1 MSECITC
8 GGIGCVF
15 CPNEKGE
22 NLRARRNIRDEKKKL
37 RQQTL
42 AFPTIA
48 STSVV
53 LRADGSVAIPRRVLE
68 RCSARATDNWSQIY
82 LAKTTRDDE
91 LHGVN
96 LMESWTDIEKL
107 VDVFCREFFPE
118 KAHDLYC
125 SICNQQLKGKTSA
138 SVMSHQ
144 SDSERCRY
152 IQRNNLKPVK
162 KSFFYW
168 SGSVE
173 IDESMLDLR
182 GYILSV
188 FERYVFTDTETKHQ
202 KRLLQCLMW
211 LVYIL
216 RGRLPRER
224 VHRVQH
230 EDENQDEEKL
240 AALFDET
247 YKKRQMRIALI
258 NEIWRIALKRTAEK
272 KFCDVSRHGVLSRT
286 NRLQLLLSEMKYKD
300 DWKTTLRKEELLSDN
315 LVADELLSHSK
326 PPGVWN

>member
-1 MSECITC
+1 M
-8 GGIGCVF
+8 
-15 CPNEKGE
+15 
-22 NLRARRNIRDEKKKL
+22 RN
-37 RQQTL
+37 
-42 AFPTIA
+42 
-48 STSVV
+48 
-53 LRADGSVAIPRRVLE
+53 
-68 RCSARATDNWSQIY
+68 
-82 LAKTTRDDE
+82 
-91 LHGVN
+91 
-96 LMESWTDIEKL
+96 SWTSSVES
-107 VDVFCREFFPE
+107 FFRK

-125 SICNQQLKGKTSA
+125 SICNQRLNGKTSA

-211 LVYIL
+211 LVYIF

-258 NEIWRIALKRTAEK
+258 NEIWRNALKRTAEK

-286 NRLQLLLSEMKYKD
+286 NRLRRLLRALNYMEE
-300 DWKTTLRKEELLSDN
+300 WNTTRVNEDMRYIN
-315 LVADELLSHSK
+315 GVAEVMRHNTSRNTR
-326 PPGVWN
+326 PPGMFHLGFECEAHGDNAFSGEHVRSMGARLCLVDRL

>member
-125 SICNQQLKGKTSA
+125 SICNQRLNGKTSA
-138 SVMSHQ
+138 SVRSHQ
-144 SDSERCRY
+144 SDSKKCKG
-152 IQRNNLKPVK
+152 IQHNNLQTVK
-162 KSFFYW
+162 TGFFYW

-182 GYILSV
+182 GDILSV
-188 FERYVFTDTETKHQ
+188 FKRYVFTDTETKHQ
-202 KRLLQCLMW
+202 KRLLQCLKW

-224 VHRVQH
+224 VQY

-240 AALFDET
+240 AALFGET
-247 YKKRQMRIALI
+247 YKKRQRRIAL
-258 NEIWRIALKRTAEK
+258 NKTAEK
-272 KFCDVSRHGVLSRT
+272 KFCDVSRHVVLSRT
-286 NRLQLLLSEMKYKD
+286 DRLQRLLSAMEYMD
-300 DWKTTLRKEELLSDN
+300 EWKTTLHKEELLSNN
-315 LVADELLSHSK
+315 LVAEKMRLHRK
-326 PPGVWN
+326 PPGVFNDRRN